1 VQQLVA
7 AWQALDPRK
16 RLIVAFASVAMFAAV
31 YGVANLATRPTMAL
45 LYAGID
51 GARAGELL
59 TALDQRGVKYEV
71 RGQAIYVE
79 STGRDQLRMDLA
91 SEGLPA
97 NSGTGYELLD
107 SLSGFGTTSQMFDAA
122 YWRAKE
128 GELARTIAAL
138 PNVRSVRVHIS
149 NAEPQGFRVASA
161 PKASVTVITRDGAI
175 SPVHARALKF
185 LVSAAVAGMTP
196 GDVSVIDGAGVLVTG
211 DDDNQSQN
219 GNDRAAELRQNVT
232 RILEARVGYGKA
244 VVEIAVDT
252 VTESEAI
259 TERKIDPQ
267 SKVAISSQNDEKT
280 SSANNSGS
288 SAVTVASNLPSGNAA
303 GGGKTSQSNDSQTS
317 EKVNY
322 EVSETKREV
331 VKTPGAI
338 RRMTVAVLV
347 DGVQVADANG
357 QMQWQARPDEELAA
371 LRDLVAASVG
381 YDETRGDVITLKSMA
396 FEPVATTGTE
406 ASSSLLSAFPINV
419 MSLLQLAVL
428 AIVTLVLGLFVLRP
442 ILTAR
447 PTRAA
452 ALPAPATQQGQALTG
467 VIEDADYNPDDRA
480 LVNRMPRASNTSVTD
495 QDQLNDPVARLR
507 RLISERQD
515 ESVEIL
521 RSWMDD
527 TEEEEKA

>member
-1 VQQLVA
+1 
-7 AWQALDPRK
+7 
-16 RLIVAFASVAMFAAV
+16 
-31 YGVANLATRPTMAL
+31 
-45 LYAGID
+45 
-51 GARAGELL
+51 
-59 TALDQRGVKYEV
+59 
-71 RGQAIYVE
+71 
-79 STGRDQLRMDLA
+79 
-91 SEGLPA
+91 
-97 NSGTGYELLD
+97 
-107 SLSGFGTTSQMFDAA
+107 
-122 YWRAKE
+122 
-128 GELARTIAAL
+128 
-138 PNVRSVRVHIS
+138 
-149 NAEPQGFRVASA
+149 
-161 PKASVTVITRDGAI
+161 
-175 SPVHARALKF
+175 
-185 LVSAAVAGMTP
+185 MTP

-419 MSLLQLAVL
+419 MSLVQLAVL

>member
-7 AWQALDPRK
+7 VWQALDPRK
-16 RLIVAFASVAMFAAV
+16 RLIVAMATIAMFAAV
-31 YGVANLATRPTMAL
+31 YGVTSLATRPNMAL

-51 GARAGELL
+51 GSRAGELL

-71 RGQAIYVE
+71 RGQAIYVD
-79 STGRDQLRMDLA
+79 SAGRDQLRMDLA

-97 NSGTGYELLD
+97 NSGSGYELLD

-138 PNVRSVRVHIS
+138 PNMRSVRVHIS
-149 NAEPQGFRVASA
+149 NAEPQGFRVVSA
-161 PKASVTVITRDGAI
+161 PKASVTVITRDGTV

-196 GDVSVIDGAGVLVTG
+196 SDVAIIDGDGVLVQS
-211 DDDNQSQN
+211 DDDNSARA

-232 RILEARVGYGKA
+232 RILEARVGSGKA
-244 VVEIAVDT
+244 MVEIAVDT

-259 TERKIDPQ
+259 SERKIDPQ

-280 SSANNSGS
+280 SSANNSGNS
-288 SAVTVASNLPSGNAA
+288 SVTVASNLPSGNAA
-303 GGGKTSQSNDSQTS
+303 GGGKSSQSNDNQTS

-347 DGVQVADANG
+347 DGVQTADASG
-357 QMQWQARPDEELAA
+357 QIQWQPRPDDELAA

-381 YDETRGDVITLKSMA
+381 FDETRGDVITIKSMA
-396 FEPVATTGTE
+396 FEPVTAAGTE
-406 ASSSLLSAFPINV
+406 ATASLLGAFPINV
-419 MSLLQLAVL
+419 MSLVQLAVL
-428 AIVTLVLGLFVLRP
+428 AVVSLVLGLFVLRP
-442 ILTAR
+442 ILTSR
-447 PTRAA
+447 PARAA
-452 ALPAPATQQGQALTG
+452 ALPPPARQQGQALNG
-467 VIEDADYNPDDRA
+467 VIEDDEFNPKDLA
-480 LVNRMPRASNTSVTD
+480 VVNRMTRNGETAEASQNELT
-495 QDQLNDPVARLR
+495 DPVARLR

-521 RSWMDD
+521 RGWMDD
-527 TEEEEKA
+527 AEEEEKV